1 MIPDPNPGAHNL
13 VFFSWAD
20 ASVTKSRSPMKKTAA
35 IKLLSGAFRLFPSS
49 PLRDC
54 VVTSKTS
61 SLSFRPQGEILDP
74 SHSFGMTTRSW
85 AIATQSPAGEDKG
98 GAGLFPSHLHPV
110 PSNALRTGLSPSSG
124 KERCRMC
131 TNVKITLC
139 IVSRQNACSL
149 IFHVTTHSTFLPS
162 FCATPM
168 KCRPFRGSVP
178 SSDRDASHR

>member
-1 MIPDPNPGAHNL
+1 VLFRSAISAELAILPEAHQ
-13 VFFSWAD
+13 SQAEGR
-20 ASVTKSRSPMKKTAA
+20 ASRNASPPFC
-35 IKLLSGAFRLFPSS
+35 L
-49 PLRDC
+49 PLGDC